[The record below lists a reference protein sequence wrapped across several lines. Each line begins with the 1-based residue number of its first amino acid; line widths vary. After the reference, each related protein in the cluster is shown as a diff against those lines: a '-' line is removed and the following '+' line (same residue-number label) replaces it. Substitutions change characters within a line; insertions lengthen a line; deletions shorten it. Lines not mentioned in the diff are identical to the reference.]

1 MPGQHI
7 PFIQVVYVLVPW
19 KASVFLKQ
27 KWNFFKT
34 STWCRWRR
42 EEQLP
47 YPFWTKHFWG
57 NKKQKKKPCCKKR
70 KTTNNS
76 PPNKGTKWLSEP
88 QTSAPSPPNLPKG
101 PVLWAAKAQQK
112 KGCPTRNLSR
122 NGLQLLGGW
131 RKNSPKKKTT
141 KQGSFYLAKW
151 NISPTG
157 LVSFRGW

>member
-57 NKKQKKKPCCKKR
+57 NKKQKKNLAVKNEKQPTTPHQTREQNDCRNLKLQHPHPPTSQRVRCFGQPRHNKKR
-70 KTTNNS
+70 DAQRETSRETDSSFWEVGGKT
-76 PPNKGTKWLSEP
+76 L
-88 QTSAPSPPNLPKG
+88 
-101 PVLWAAKAQQK
+101 QK
-112 KGCPTRNLSR
+112 KKQQNRGHSIWP
-122 NGLQLLGGW
+122 NGIFHLQ
-131 RKNSPKKKTT
+131 
-141 KQGSFYLAKW
+141 
-151 NISPTG
+151 
-157 LVSFRGW
+157 V